1 VKSPFILTVLSL
13 LTSYVLLNFNYKKI
27 IKKTEKE
34 RGREGKR
41 EGAK

>member
-1 VKSPFILTVLSL
+1 VF
-13 LTSYVLLNFNYKKI
+13 LNFNYKKI

-34 RGREGKR
+34 RGREGKG